1 MKFIRKKVSFV
12 SLFMTAVTLLIA
24 VPYQPLLAAM
34 VPTDSTI
41 YDNKAEEARDHLKS
55 LISRNDIRK
64 SLLSKG
70 IDPDEAKIRVE
81 SLSDSEA
88 IAVAD
93 QIEQLPAGGGAIGV
107 IIGAAL
113 IVFLVLLATDILG
126 YTELYLPPTNQSFSK
141 PPKICDIIFLIGRR
155 SHELPPRFNR
165 NSFRIHFGYQFAIRT
180 FEGEPSRWICL
191 IICQKHHFRAH
202 GLTLNPKIR

>member
-12 SLFMTAVTLLIA
+12 SLFMAAVTLLFA

-34 VPTDSTI
+34 VPTDATI
-41 YDNKAEEARDHLKS
+41 YDNKAEEARDYLKS

-93 QIEQLPAGGGAIGV
+93 KIEQLPAGGGAIGV

-113 IVFLVLLATDILG
+113 IVFLVLLVTDILG
-126 YTELYLPPTNQSFSK
+126 YTDVFPFVN
-141 PPKICDIIFLIGRR
+141 
-155 SHELPPRFNR
+155 
-165 NSFRIHFGYQFAIRT
+165 
-180 FEGEPSRWICL
+180 
-191 IICQKHHFRAH
+191 KH
-202 GLTLNPKIR
+202 K